1 MIAFADST
9 GSTYTSNAVARS
21 DGTVVFRNIS
31 RYTASTNPALRAV
44 TAADAKK
51 AWKAKMREECRVL
64 TLLAQA
70 KLSKFHGQ
78 EQGPKGHQWRTWH
91 KRPGRRHTCTA
102 VRNFRRR

>member
-1 MIAFADST
+1 MVAFAGRT
-9 GSTYTSNAVARS
+9 GGTYSSNAVSRS
-21 DGTVVFRNIS
+21 DGTVIIN
-31 RYTASTNPALRAV
+31 TSTSSSSNFPALRSV
-44 TAADAKK
+44 TAIDVEK
-51 AWKAKMREECRVL
+51 AYKAEMRAQCREL

-70 KLSKFHGQ
+70 KLSKFHDQ